1 MKLDEFIQKLQEI
14 QKQGKG
20 NYLVIDQHYDHIED
34 IGIDEN
40 IKAIVVNEF

>member
-1 MKLDEFIQKLQEI
+1 MTLTEFIKRLQELE
-14 QKQGKG
+14 KQGKG
-20 NYLVIDQHYDHIED
+20 EYLVIAQDYDHIEE

>member
-1 MKLDEFIQKLQEI
+1 MTLTEFIKRLQELE
-14 QKQGKG
+14 QQGKG
-20 NYLVIDQHYDHIED
+20 DYLVIDQHYDHVEE